1 MAKFQ
6 KGQSGNPKGRPP
18 GTTSG
23 ARLRKAIED
32 KAEGIIQVMIDA
44 ALNGDIQAGSTL
56 LSRIIPTLKSVS
68 PAVEVAQSDSLT
80 DQGNEIIKAS
90 LSGTIPPDVGAQL
103 LNSLANQAKIIE
115 LDELVRRIELL
126 EGKQ

>member
-1 MAKFQ
+1 MAKFT

-44 ALNGDIQAGSTL
+44 ALTGDIQAGSTL
-56 LSRIIPTLKSVS
+56 LSHIIPTLKSVS

-80 DQGNEIIKAS
+80 TQGNEIA
-90 LSGTIPPDVGAQL
+90 
-103 LNSLANQAKIIE
+103 
-115 LDELVRRIELL
+115 
-126 EGKQ
+126 

>member
-1 MAKFQ
+1 MAKFT

-32 KAEGIIQVMIDA
+32 KAEGIIQVLIDA

-80 DQGNEIIKAS
+80 DQGKEIIKSS
-90 LSGTIPPDVGAQL
+90 LSGAIPPDVGAQL
-103 LNSLANQAKIIE
+103 LNSLANQAKLVE
-115 LDELVRRIELL
+115 MDELIRRIELL
-126 EGKQ
+126 EGKP

>member
-1 MAKFQ
+1 MAKFT

-23 ARLRKAIED
+23 TRLRKAIED

-80 DQGNEIIKAS
+80 DQGKEIIKSS
-90 LSGTIPPDVGAQL
+90 LSGAIPPDVGAQL
-103 LNSLANQAKIIE
+103 LTSLANQAKLVE
-115 LDELVRRIELL
+115 MDELIRRIELL
-126 EGKQ
+126 EGKP